1 MALDNDHRKII
12 VGSTGGQI
20 KVFDLLSGVKINDLD
35 PHNEENGEV
44 SFIGYADGDGTIIT
58 TSWDMSV
65 KIHRDD
71 RDEALTAKENVLR
84 GLRGIHRKD
93 IISGDYAH
101 NLGLIVTGGRDS
113 VVKLWDYDKMRHTE
127 DITAHRAEV
136 KTVKFL

>member
-20 KVFDLLSGVKINDLD
+20 KVFDLLSGVKINELD

-71 RDEALTAKENVLR
+71 RDE
-84 GLRGIHRKD
+84 
-93 IISGDYAH
+93 
-101 NLGLIVTGGRDS
+101 
-113 VVKLWDYDKMRHTE
+113 
-127 DITAHRAEV
+127 
-136 KTVKFL
+136 